1 MSDENEQLPEGWVTV
16 KLEELGM
23 NGSRSVDPLKSPDQE
38 FELWSVPTYPTGK
51 PEIQLG
57 ADIGSTKQEVK
68 PGDVLL
74 CKINPRINRVWTVHP
89 RQNLAQIASS
99 EWIVFRNGEVEP
111 YFLMHRLR
119 EPKFREILCKDVSGV
134 GGSLTRAL
142 PQVVKNI
149 AISLPPKAEQTRIVE
164 KIESLQARSSRVR
177 GLLAEVKPLVDQLR
191 QSVLRSAF
199 NGKLTAD
206 WRKQNPDVQPASELL
221 ARIRTER
228 RHRWETEQLAKY
240 EAKGKKPPKN
250 WQEKYKEPEPVDDS
264 ELSELPKGWC
274 WASLGD
280 VANFINGDRGKN
292 YPNKSEY
299 VPEGLPFINTGHIE
313 PDGSLSLER
322 MNYIAREKFNTLGS
336 GKIQRGD
343 LVYCLRGA
351 TLGKTAFV
359 APFSEGAIASSLV
372 IIRPDAHTLR
382 EYVYNFLVSPYGR
395 DEIDKYD
402 NGSAQPN
409 LSANSVSKYLMP
421 IPPEVEIQF
430 ICRALKDASSALTEL
445 ACCFDYANSSITQL
459 DQSILSKAFRGEL
472 VPQDPSDE
480 PASELLAR
488 IRATREQAAAA
499 KKSTKKTRGKKAAS
513 KPAAAETTT
522 HKLASWALDLMLLL
536 DAWGKPVPIHCLEP
550 ALILMKN
557 DTLRQKLLKTR
568 RSQRQPATSSGPLLT
583 GMKVTLLA
591 NLRAGGV
598 IEEVGQN
605 GYKLIDRKHLQQ
617 ATDEDRDR
625 AAEAIEALTRFMERR
640 ELDEPQTRDAVAAMV
655 DSPYELATV

>member
-1 MSDENEQLPEGWVTV
+1 MSEGIPEGWDYAKLGQYVRLQGGYAFKSKDFSDEGIPVV
-16 KLEELGM
+16 KLGNLYQG
-23 NGSRSVDPLKSPDQE
+23 RFDLTRDPSFLPHENEDAKAALIDENDILVSQTGTRHKRDYGFFVQIPKGTPRMLLNQRVLAVRPLLK
-38 FELWSVPTYPTGK
+38 TMT
-51 PEIQLG
+51 
-57 ADIGSTKQEVK
+57 
-68 PGDVLL
+68 
-74 CKINPRINRVWTVHP
+74 
-89 RQNLAQIASS
+89 
-99 EWIVFRNGEVEP
+99 EWIVFASRSEFYRDHFFSTETGGVNQGNV
-111 YFLMHRLR
+111 
-119 EPKFREILCKDVSGV
+119 GV
-134 GGSLTRAL
+134 GGIMRGPIPLAPFEEAEEIKKILNKCSETASILDAEAY
-142 PQVVKNI
+142 QV
-149 AISLPPKAEQTRIVE
+149 
-164 KIESLQARSSRVR
+164 ESS
-177 GLLAEVKPLVDQLR
+177 LAE
-191 QSVLRSAF
+191 
-199 NGKLTAD
+199 
-206 WRKQNPDVQPASELL
+206 
-221 ARIRTER
+221 
-228 RHRWETEQLAKY
+228 
-240 EAKGKKPPKN
+240 
-250 WQEKYKEPEPVDDS
+250 
-264 ELSELPKGWC
+264 
-274 WASLGD
+274 
-280 VANFINGDRGKN
+280 
-292 YPNKSEY
+292 
-299 VPEGLPFINTGHIE
+299 
-313 PDGSLSLER
+313 
-322 MNYIAREKFNTLGS
+322 
-336 GKIQRGD
+336 
-343 LVYCLRGA
+343 
-351 TLGKTAFV
+351 
-359 APFSEGAIASSLV
+359 
-372 IIRPDAHTLR
+372 
-382 EYVYNFLVSPYGR
+382 
-395 DEIDKYD
+395 
-402 NGSAQPN
+402 
-409 LSANSVSKYLMP
+409 
-421 IPPEVEIQF
+421 
-430 ICRALKDASSALTEL
+430 
-445 ACCFDYANSSITQL
+445 L